1 MEERATCSYDL
12 AQFNAPIYAFENLQA
27 IEVPLKDG
35 IYHGQVPHSLDI
47 YTSLFEEAHVIGTI
61 IVCFNAAVDQRSS
74 KCGPFFS
81 GRGLAASLKL
91 PLISIAD
98 PLVSSTNLSIAWYAG
113 SENHIGFQQEIASFL
128 DRIAGH
134 YKARLIIFGG
144 SGGGFASLAI
154 SHFLKSEATL
164 VVFNPQTSISKYSYE
179 FARDYV
185 STAFPSHFNALA
197 SQKPESVAN
206 RAAKLH
212 EILRQT
218 NIVHDVTEI
227 NFPDNIK
234 LLYLQNKT
242 DWHVD
247 GHTVP
252 FLRDKKWTLIGQN
265 SLIFKE
271 FGMYFGSWGKG
282 HIAPNADIIATV
294 LLKAAKLRS
303 IRAILTD
310 LENGLNGLNPNAGSI
325 TFLNATQYKLAPYFH
340 IGEKQVLAGC
350 SVKRKGM
357 PFQDREL
364 SFAFYLM
371 DGPKRIATRYYSK
384 DPYCEFKLPETHQNI
399 FTRCFVRDK
408 FGQVLS
414 TYGIEVSHDQFVS
427 SQKSIA
433 ADKNPKLAPKNKKPS
448 KRFLKF
454 MRQMFFRT

>member
-12 AQFNAPIYAFENLQA
+12 TQFNAPIYAFENLQA

-35 IYHGQVPHSLDI
+35 IYHSTEPLSLDV
-47 YTSLFEEAHVIGTI
+47 YTSLFEEAHTIGTI

-81 GRGLAASLKL
+81 GRNLAESLKL
-91 PLISIAD
+91 PLISVAD
-98 PLVSSTNLSIAWYAG
+98 PLVSSTNLSIAWYGG
-113 SENHIGFQQEIASFL
+113 SENHLNFQQQIASFL
-128 DRIAGH
+128 DRVAEH

-179 FARDYV
+179 FAHDYV
-185 STAFPSHFNALA
+185 TTAFPSHFSVLA
-197 SQKPESVAN
+197 SQEPESVASK
-206 RAAKLH
+206 AAKLH
-212 EILRQT
+212 ETLQQT

-247 GHTVP
+247 GHAIP
-252 FLRDKKWTLIGQN
+252 FIRDKKWSLLGQN
-265 SLIFKE
+265 SLIFKDL
-271 FGMYFGSWGKG
+271 GMYFGSWGKG

-294 LLKAAKLRS
+294 LRKAAELRS

-325 TFLNATQYKLAPYFH
+325 TFLNSTQYKLAPYFH
-340 IGEKQVLAGC
+340 IGEKLVLAGC
-350 SVKRKGM
+350 SVKRKGI

-371 DGPKRIATRYYSK
+371 DGPKRISTRYYSK
-384 DPYCEFKLPETHQNI
+384 DPYCEFELPGTHQNI
-399 FTRCFVRDK
+399 STRCFVRDK

-414 TYGIEVSHDQFVS
+414 TYGIEVSHDQFVN
-427 SQKSIA
+427 SQKLIA
-433 ADKNPKLAPKNKKPS
+433 ANKNPKPAPKNKKPL
-448 KRFLKF
+448 KQFLKF
-454 MRQMFFRT
+454 IHKMFFRR